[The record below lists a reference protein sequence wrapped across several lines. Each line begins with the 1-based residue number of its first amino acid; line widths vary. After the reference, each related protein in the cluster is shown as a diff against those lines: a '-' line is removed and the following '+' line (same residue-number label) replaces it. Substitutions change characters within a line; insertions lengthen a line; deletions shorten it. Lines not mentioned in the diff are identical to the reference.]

1 MIRLSRELNGYL
13 VRSFVLDGVG
23 ADAKGSA
30 PEAPEAAT
38 FLREALQAS
47 LVSEPEE
54 GESRK
59 AERDSEQSASFE
71 TTTKDGERIHFNA
84 YAK

>member
-1 MIRLSRELNGYL
+1 M
-13 VRSFVLDGVG
+13 
-23 ADAKGSA
+23 
-30 PEAPEAAT
+30 
-38 FLREALQAS
+38 
-47 LVSEPEE
+47 SEPEE

-84 YAK
+84 YAR